1 MRSFYEAFPHSSARL
16 ALAPTFSDHVEDV
29 VLDADM
35 LVRIAIPAGA
45 RFVLASFDGAFRVKP
60 GTVSTTL
67 TLPAASTGNGS
78 GSELNPGARRI
89 PDLLADGSTVPTH
102 LCLRAP
108 FACKGSLAFYA

>member
-1 MRSFYEAFPHSSARL
+1 MRDFYEAFPHSSARL

-29 VLDADM
+29 ALEADM
-35 LVRIAIPAGA
+35 LVRVTIPSGA
-45 RFVLASFDGAFRVKP
+45 RFVLASFDGAFRARP
-60 GTVSTTL
+60 GTASTVL
-67 TLPAASTGNGS
+67 TLPVASTSNGA

-89 PDLLADGSTVPTH
+89 PEFLGDGVTVPTH